1 MAVFESKGA
10 WDYNTVREWLQVVKR
25 GQKEVTLA
33 KYSRFVPRRVVN
45 SRNETVSA
53 SSKAGRCLS
62 ESDARVSVF
71 PLSKKLAHLV
81 RGHAA
86 ERSTRSIPE
95 INLHD
100 LSLDFEAVAKWI
112 QRRYD

>member
-33 KYSRFVPRRVVN
+33 KYSRFVPRRVAN

-53 SSKAGRCLS
+53 SSKAGRC
-62 ESDARVSVF
+62 SDARVSVF

-100 LSLDFEAVAKWI
+100 LSLDFEAVTK
-112 QRRYD
+112 